1 MLGLNGAFILKSDL
15 NNLPKNMVN
24 GSSIFNA
31 EGEILVHVEDDKF
44 ILLTTG
50 RDLMYPNGPWFNLA
64 HSLERPHPVKRIK
77 RWLYSTF

>member
-1 MLGLNGAFILKSDL
+1 MSGLNGAFILKSDL

-31 EGEILVHVEDDKF
+31 EGEILVNIDDKF
-44 ILLTTG
+44 LLLSQG
-50 RDLMYPNGPWFNLA
+50 NYLMYPNGPWFNLA